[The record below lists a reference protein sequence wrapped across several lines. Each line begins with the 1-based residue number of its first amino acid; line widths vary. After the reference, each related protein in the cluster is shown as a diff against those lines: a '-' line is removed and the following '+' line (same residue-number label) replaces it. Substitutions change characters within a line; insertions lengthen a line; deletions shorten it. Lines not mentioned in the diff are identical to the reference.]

1 MNEIAWVFGT
11 RPELVKIAPV
21 VRALKVRGV
30 AQRLIATG
38 QHKDLLD
45 PTLMAELGEVE
56 SLGLASDGS
65 VVRFLADARDRLRG
79 VFDGRTPAIVAVQG
93 DTMSAF
99 AGASIARSLGVPIA
113 HVEAGVRSG
122 NRENPWPEEMIR
134 REIDAWARWRY
145 AATTWNT
152 ENLRREGF
160 AVDAVTGNTSV
171 DNLIASGVQPRREDG
186 AVCLVTLHRR
196 ELRQRD
202 DVRAVLQATLD
213 AMRGTAATWV
223 WPVHP
228 GMHEVLADLNVPPNV
243 HLRPPFSYRT
253 LLDVL
258 AGARG
263 VLTDSGGLVE
273 EAATLGVPTVVLRD
287 ANDRPEAVDA
297 GIAIRVGVTPNAIAH
312 AVEALALGQVADR
325 RPSVVYGDGRAGE
338 RIAEHLAQ
346 ILART

>member
-1 MNEIAWVFGT
+1 MTEIAWVFGT

-21 VRALKVRGV
+21 VRALKARNVT
-30 AQRLIATG
+30 QCLLATG

-45 PTLMAELGEVE
+45 PVLLAELGDVE

-79 VFDGRTPAIVAVQG
+79 AFDGRRPALVAVQG

-122 NRENPWPEEMIR
+122 NKENPWPEEMIR
-134 REIDAWARWRY
+134 SEIDAWATWRY
-145 AATTWNT
+145 APTAQAAQ
-152 ENLRREGF
+152 NLEREGY
-160 AVDAVTGNTSV
+160 ASIVTGNTSV
-171 DNLIASGVQPRREDG
+171 DNLMASGVTPRREDG
-186 AVCLVTLHRR
+186 ALVLVTLHRR

-202 DVRAVLQATLD
+202 DVRTLLQAALD
-213 AMRGTAATWV
+213 AMRATAATFV

-228 GMHEVLADLNVPPNV
+228 GMHDALQGLTVPGNV
-243 HLRPPFSYRT
+243 HLRPPLSYRA

-273 EAATLGVPTVVLRD
+273 EAATLGVPTVILRD
-287 ANDRPEAVDA
+287 ANDRPEAVEA
-297 GIAIRVGVTPNAIAH
+297 GIATQVSVTPNAITS
-312 AVEALALGQVADR
+312 AVEALALGRVAER
-325 RPSVVYGDGRAGE
+325 RPCAVYGDGHAGE

-346 ILART
+346 ILARA

>member
-1 MNEIAWVFGT
+1 MTEIAWVFGT

-21 VRALKVRGV
+21 VRALKARNV

-45 PTLMAELGEVE
+45 PSLLAELGEVE

-79 VFDGRTPAIVAVQG
+79 AFDRRPAIVAVQG

-99 AGASIARSLGVPIA
+99 AGASLARSLDIPVA

-134 REIDAWARWRY
+134 REIDAWATWRY
-145 AATTWNT
+145 APTMHCGK
-152 ENLRREGF
+152 NLLREDIAEF
-160 AVDAVTGNTSV
+160 MVCGNTSV
-171 DNLIASGVQPRREDG
+171 DNLMASGVVPRREDG

-196 ELRQRD
+196 ELRQR
-202 DVRAVLQATLD
+202 AD
-213 AMRGTAATWV
+213 ARELVQGALNAMGATAAAWV

-228 GMHEVLADLNVPPNV
+228 GMHEVLQGLSVPANVT
-243 HLRPPFSYRT
+243 LRPPFDYRT

-258 AGARG
+258 AGVRG

-273 EAATLGVPTVVLRD
+273 EAATLGVPTVILRD
-287 ANDRPEAVDA
+287 ANDRPEACEA
-297 GIAIRVGVTPNAIAH
+297 GIAAQCRVDVANIGV
-312 AVEALALGQVADR
+312 AVEALALGRIADR
-325 RPSVVYGDGRAGE
+325 KPCAVYGDGRAGG
-338 RIAEHLAQ
+338 RIALHLAQ
-346 ILART
+346 SLQGS

>member
-1 MNEIAWVFGT
+1 MTEIAWVFGT

-21 VRALKVRGV
+21 VRALRQRGV
-30 AQRLIATG
+30 AQRLLATG

-45 PTLMAELGEVE
+45 PVLLAELGDVE

-79 VFDGRTPAIVAVQG
+79 VFDGRKPAVVAVQG

-122 NRENPWPEEMIR
+122 NKENPWPEEMIR
-134 REIDAWARWRY
+134 REIDAWAWLRY
-145 AATTWNT
+145 APTAQAAQ
-152 ENLRREGF
+152 NLEREGF
-160 AVDAVTGNTSV
+160 ACIVTGNTSV
-171 DNLIASGVQPRREDG
+171 DNLHAAGVVPRREDG
-186 AVCLVTLHRR
+186 ALVLVTLHRR

-202 DVRAVLQATLD
+202 DVRTLLQAALD
-213 AMRGTAATWV
+213 AMRATAATFV

-228 GMHEVLADLNVPPNV
+228 GMHDALQGLAVPGNV
-243 HLRPPFSYRT
+243 HLRPPFSYRA

-273 EAATLGVPTVVLRD
+273 EAATLGVPTVILRD
-287 ANDRPEAVDA
+287 ANDRPEACEA
-297 GIAIRVGVTPNAIAH
+297 GIALQVAPSVNIQAS
-312 AVEALALGQVADR
+312 VEALALGVIAER
-325 RPSVVYGDGRAGE
+325 RPCAVYGDGRAGE

-346 ILART
+346 ILQAS